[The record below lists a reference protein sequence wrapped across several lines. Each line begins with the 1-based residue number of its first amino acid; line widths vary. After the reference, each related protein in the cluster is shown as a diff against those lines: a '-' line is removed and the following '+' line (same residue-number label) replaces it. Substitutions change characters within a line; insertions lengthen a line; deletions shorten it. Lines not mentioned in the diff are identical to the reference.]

1 MIVIDTS
8 AWVDAALGRSTDD
21 LDSILASDGHWVVP
35 EHFQL
40 EALNAL
46 RGAFLGR
53 KLDQLGF
60 ARAARD
66 LASARVDVWPTAPL
80 VPRILQLTQN
90 ATTYDAAFIALA
102 EELGCRLVASDAKF
116 SRVPGI
122 RCQVVGFE

>member
-1 MIVIDTS
+1 LIVVDTS
-8 AWVDAALGRSTDD
+8 AWVDVALGNSTDN
-21 LDSILASDGHWVVP
+21 LQSILAKDGHWAVP
-35 EHFQL
+35 EHFRL

-46 RGAFLGR
+46 RGAHLGH
-53 KLDQLGF
+53 KLDQIGF

-66 LASARVDVWPTAPL
+66 LAGAPVDVWPTAPL
-80 VPRILQLTQN
+80 VPRILQLAQN

-102 EELGCRLVASDAKF
+102 EELECRLVASDAKF